1 MRRLRTHGMNR
12 EPAGFESRELA
23 FEGDAP
29 NPWYYEMAE
38 IGWNYRLPDIL
49 CALGLSQLKKLDRF
63 LARRRAL
70 AALYDRLIAKL
81 APAIRPV
88 PHGAQPHGWHL
99 YVILVDF
106 ALLGMTRARFMTA
119 LKSEGI
125 GTQVHYLPLHRQ
137 PYYRRRYGA
146 LAFPGAE
153 AYYERC
159 LSIPLFPAMSDADV
173 ERVAAALAK
182 LARKVAA

>member
-1 MRRLRTHGMNR
+1 
-12 EPAGFESRELA
+12 
-23 FEGDAP
+23 
-29 NPWYYEMAE
+29 
-38 IGWNYRLPDIL
+38 
-49 CALGLSQLKKLDRF
+49 
-63 LARRRAL
+63 
-70 AALYDRLIAKL
+70 
-81 APAIRPV
+81 V

-125 GTQVHYLPLHRQ
+125 GTQVHYMPLHRQ
-137 PYYRRRYGA
+137 PYYRRRYGE
-146 LAFPGAE
+146 LSLPGAE
-153 AYYERC
+153 VYYERC
-159 LSIPLFPAMSDADV
+159 LSIPMFPAMSDADV